1 DSTVRESMS
10 TEWTNEKHCLY
21 LKSMEASFIND
32 LYNSVDTLGWRLQRQ
47 LGEKR
52 PNTCI
57 SSGQYKVIRGGCWE
71 KVNFEN
77 QKPQTNKENGP
88 RVLLAHPW
96 IQHFRSACREQNVLS
111 CDLQERTSFGNL
123 EVRGIGKMA
132 FAPADLAANM
142 KQFSLRR
149 SDSVGSNTEV
159 TGQNFIDEDSEGEKA
174 NHVSKAKRRKT
185 NNGLTSSNDQVAVA
199 VYPNGA
205 IAIECPLLL
214 LPAVHTRLQPHTAV
228 FVAVSLH
235 AQVVKPYNGSH
246 SGIYLL
252 SHSPTLPSGMN
263 IGLYSLQSGW
273 CPPQIYKPPEQDRSE
288 DRSSEDN
295 DHFVASRPA

>member
-1 DSTVRESMS
+1 MGCETLALDVTVDYGSTNSARPRETLSQDSAVRESLS
-10 TEWTNEKHCLY
+10 TEWTDEKHCLY

-57 SSGQYKVIRGGCWE
+57 SSGQYKVVRGGCWE
-71 KVNFEN
+71 KVKFEN

-96 IQHFRSACREQNVLS
+96 IQHFSSACREQNVLS

-142 KQFSLRR
+142 KQFSLCR

-185 NNGLTSSNDQVAVA
+185 NDGLTSSNDQVV
-199 VYPNGA
+199 PFGTH
-205 IAIECPLLL
+205 PS
-214 LPAVHTRLQPHTAV
+214 T
-228 FVAVSLH
+228 
-235 AQVVKPYNGSH
+235 QVVPKKS
-246 SGIYLL
+246 SLL
-252 SHSPTLPSGMN
+252 GRRGPKAAM
-263 IGLYSLQSGW
+263 I
-273 CPPQIYKPPEQDRSE
+273 
-288 DRSSEDN
+288 
-295 DHFVASRPA
+295 

>member
-1 DSTVRESMS
+1 MGREILASDGTVDYGSTNSARPRETLSQDSTVRESMS
-10 TEWTNEKHCLY
+10 TEWTDEKHCLY

-32 LYNSVDTLGWRLQRQ
+32 LYSSVDTLGWPLQRQ

-52 PNTCI
+52 PNNCI
-57 SSGQYKVIRGGCWE
+57 SSGQYKVLRGGCWE

-142 KQFSLRR
+142 KQFSLCR
-149 SDSVGSNTEV
+149 SDSVGSNTGSSQLSFAVFSTEIYLSLACMAYFRSCGFVLSMYLSGMLFVRDSDVEV
-159 TGQNFIDEDSEGEKA
+159 TGQNFIDEDSEGEKT

-185 NNGLTSSNDQVAVA
+185 NDGLTSSHDQVV
-199 VYPNGA
+199 PFGTH
-205 IAIECPLLL
+205 PS
-214 LPAVHTRLQPHTAV
+214 T
-228 FVAVSLH
+228 
-235 AQVVKPYNGSH
+235 QVVPKKS
-246 SGIYLL
+246 S
-252 SHSPTLPSGMN
+252 
-263 IGLYSLQSGW
+263 SLGR
-273 CPPQIYKPPEQDRSE
+273 K
-288 DRSSEDN
+288 
-295 DHFVASRPA
+295 RP